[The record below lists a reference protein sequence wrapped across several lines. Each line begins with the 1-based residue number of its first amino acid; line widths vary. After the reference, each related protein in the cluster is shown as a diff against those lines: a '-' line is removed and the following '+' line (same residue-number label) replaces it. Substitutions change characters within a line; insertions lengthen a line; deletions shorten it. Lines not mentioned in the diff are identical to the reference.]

1 MKKKGMSLLLVLAMV
16 LSLAPVGVLAD
27 GMTLSL
33 AISDCKEIG
42 VFSDDY
48 PVYLYDGE
56 VPEDADKVEF
66 TDFADSMGE
75 DSMISSLAYAY
86 VQGTNVAPMT
96 APYALDPDEPKK
108 DGWALDEAYADYDFS
123 DCYAY
128 CLLDDNYDMYFFFVK
143 KVPADVD
150 PFGDHPFYTSV
161 GSITAVEKNGYTFT
175 EWDGTEL
182 KLDLYTVTVPFG
194 TQSVMLSFK
203 EDRIAYGYDANG
215 DYVSSC
221 GSTGDGSYADNGQTG
236 QTAALVRADA
246 NGKLPAY
253 VHVQTPYD
261 SNWSSTTLYAVR
273 FEYTHLFS
281 AGVNGVAMTKVS
293 YEPNAYSYYDYMSGK
308 TTQVAVYT
316 VTVPEGT
323 VTVDFEFS
331 DNILAYNYTKDG
343 NYLCGYYDGDTLYT
357 GSLKASIPVD
367 FGTESS
373 PADGEPDYI
382 QIQTP
387 YDKDW
392 NSTLLYAVTFAYD
405 GGSDDDTDIQKV
417 YAETKAY
424 LAAAAE
430 KNPAGV
436 SDWVALGLARDG
448 VKIDDAYYNAVC
460 AYVAGNIN
468 DKGQLSSRLST
479 ENSRRILALTAVGR
493 DVTNVAGHDLLMG
506 LSELSFVTKQGINGA
521 VYALLALDCGGYDV
535 PKGATATREALI
547 DAILARALPTGGW
560 TYSGSDADPDMT
572 AVAIQALAPYYG
584 SNESVKAAVD
594 KALEVLSAMQTDNG
608 GFISSGSENSES
620 SAQVIIALTAL
631 GIDPEKDARFVKNG
645 KSALDALCS
654 FAVDGGGF
662 KHIAADT
669 APDAV
674 ATQQGFCALVS
685 YQRFINGSSSLYDMT
700 DVVIAADPFTDIA
713 ASGYYK
719 YIVGAADA
727 GIITGYPDGTYR
739 PNNTVTRAQFITM
752 LYRAAGSPEVKNTA
766 LEFADASAVAKD
778 FAAAVAWGVENEV
791 INGYGDNTFRPDRN
805 ISRAQMAAFM
815 YRYMKNVD
823 GYNFGDVKP
832 CGFADANEIAAPYV
846 DAVNAIVS
854 VGVMNGMNTT
864 IFAPNSTANRGMA
877 ATVMLRVYEL
887 AA

>member
-1 MKKKGMSLLLVLAMV
+1 MKKKVLSLLLVLAMV
-16 LSLAPVGVLAD
+16 LSLAPVGVLA
-27 GMTLSL
+27 G
-33 AISDCKEIG
+33 
-42 VFSDDY
+42 
-48 PVYLYDGE
+48 
-56 VPEDADKVEF
+56 
-66 TDFADSMGE
+66 
-75 DSMISSLAYAY
+75 
-86 VQGTNVAPMT
+86 
-96 APYALDPDEPKK
+96 
-108 DGWALDEAYADYDFS
+108 
-123 DCYAY
+123 
-128 CLLDDNYDMYFFFVK
+128 
-143 KVPADVD
+143 VD
-150 PFGDHPFYTSV
+150 PFCTSV

-194 TQSVMLSFK
+194 TQSVTLNFN
-203 EDRIAYGYDANG
+203 EERIAYGYDESG
-215 DYVSSC
+215 VYVSSC
-221 GSTGDGSYADNGQTG
+221 GSAGDGSYADNGQTG

-246 NGKLPAY
+246 DGSLPAY

-281 AGVNGVAMTKVS
+281 AFVNGEAMTEVS
-293 YEPNAYSYYDYMSGK
+293 CEPNAYSYYDYMSGQ
-308 TTQVAVYT
+308 TTRVAVYT
-316 VTVPEGT
+316 VTVPAGTGT
-323 VTVDFEFS
+323 VDLEFS

-343 NYLCGYYDGDTLYT
+343 EYLCGYYDGDTMYT
-357 GSLKASIPVD
+357 GSLTASVPVD
-367 FGTESS
+367 CGTESD

-387 YDKDW
+387 YDNDW

-405 GGSDDDTDIQKV
+405 GGSDDNTDIQKV

-430 KNPAGV
+430 KDPAGV
-436 SDWVALGLARDG
+436 SDWAALGLARDG
-448 VKIDDAYYNAVC
+448 VKLDDAYYNAVC
-460 AYVAGNIN
+460 AYVAENIN

-479 ENSRRILALTAVGR
+479 ENSRRILALTALGR
-493 DVTNVAGHDLLMG
+493 DVTNVAGHDLLTG
-506 LSELSFVTKQGINGA
+506 LSDLSYVTRQGLNGA

-535 PKGATATREALI
+535 PEGGTATREALI
-547 DAILARALPTGGW
+547 NAILDKALPAGGW
-560 TYSGSDADPDMT
+560 AYSGTEADPDMT

-584 SNESVKAAVD
+584 GNESVKSAVD
-594 KALEVLSAMQTDNG
+594 KALEGLSAMQTENG
-608 GFISSGSENSES
+608 GFISSGSENCES

-654 FAVDGGGF
+654 YAVDGGGF
-662 KHIAADT
+662 KHIAADA

-674 ATQQGFCALVS
+674 ATQQGYCALVA
-685 YQRFINGSSSLYDMT
+685 YQRFKNGSCRLYDMS
-700 DVVIAADPFTDIA
+700 DVEILPADPFTDIA
-713 ASGYYK
+713 ESGYYK

-727 GIITGYPDGTYR
+727 GIIAGYPDGSYR

-766 LEFADASAVAKD
+766 LEFADSGTIAKD
-778 FAAAVAWGVENEV
+778 YVAAVAWGVENKV
-791 INGYGDNTFRPDRN
+791 ISGYGDNSFRPNRN
-805 ISRAQMAAFM
+805 ISRAQMATFM
-815 YRYMKNVD
+815 YRYMKNVV
-823 GYNFGDVKP
+823 GYDFGEAEP
-832 CGFADANEIAAPYV
+832 CGFDDYDEIAAPYV

-854 VGVMNGMNTT
+854 AGVMNGMNAAT
-864 IFAPNSTANRGMA
+864 FAPNGTANRGMA